1 MDGLLCTSLDR
12 CFTYGVIASMLSRC
26 FGELKSAHESHLLPI
41 ISRISASELARFE
54 IREGKKLKLCH

>member
-1 MDGLLCTSLDR
+1 MVSRDKL
-12 CFTYGVIASMLSRC
+12 VIACMFSRC
-26 FGELKSAHESHLLPI
+26 FSELKSAHESHLLPI